1 LKLILI
7 RNELY
12 IGNSNVIS
20 AVLNSTS
27 LLVILYRITMIEVAD
42 FVSVTGK
49 AAEAIWITGTGNC
62 YFGGHRGRC
71 L

>member
-1 LKLILI
+1 LKLIFI

-12 IGNSNVIS
+12 IDNSSVIS

-42 FVSVTGK
+42 CVSVTDK
-49 AAEAIWITGTGNC
+49 AAGAIWIIWTGNC
-62 YFGGHRGRC
+62 YVVVTRVAV
-71 L
+71 

>member
-1 LKLILI
+1 LI

-27 LLVILYRITMIEVAD
+27 LLVILYRITIIEVAD
-42 FVSVTGK
+42 CVSVNGK
-49 AAEAIWITGTGNC
+49 AAEAIWIIGIGNC
-62 YFGGHRGRC
+62 YICGHRGRC